1 MSAPPPDPHAP
12 DFLRQHRPFVQ
23 FWLARILYGGGS
35 QIKDVAVGW
44 QVYQLTGSA
53 LDLGLVGLIQF
64 LPRILLTA
72 IAGDLADRHDRRWL
86 TVAAQL
92 VQTAGLAVLAVA
104 SAAGFVN
111 RELIFGVVLVLGA
124 AQTFQM
130 PASASL
136 LPALVPAAALP
147 RALALSAS
155 AMQAATIIAPALG
168 GFLYLLGA
176 PVVYSLTALLL
187 ALSSIFMMRLPD
199 VHVERVLSGSAWQRF
214 VAGIR
219 FIRGQGIVFGAMSL
233 DLFAV
238 LFGGATALLPIIA
251 HEVLHTGAWGLGLLR
266 SGPAI
271 GALAMALWLARNPLR
286 HSVGRILYGAVAAY
300 GLSIIAFGLS
310 SNLWLSV
317 FFLAIGGATDMI
329 SMVIRQS
336 LVQLQTP
343 DEMRG
348 RVSAVNSIFVGAS
361 NQLGEF
367 ESGLTAAWFGAVPS
381 VLIGGAATVLVVAL
395 WTRLFPQ
402 LGRTESLH
410 GRPPA

>member
-1 MSAPPPDPHAP
+1 MSAPAPDPHAP
-12 DFLRQHRPFVQ
+12 DFLRRHRPFVL

-44 QVYQLTGSA
+44 QVYQLTSSA

-86 TVAAQL
+86 TIAAQL
-92 VQTAGLAVLAVA
+92 VQTVGLAVLAVA
-104 SAAGFVN
+104 SAAGFVS

-136 LPALVPAAALP
+136 LPSLVPAVALP

-155 AMQAATIIAPALG
+155 AMQAATIVAPALG
-168 GFLYLLGA
+168 GFLYLFGA
-176 PVVYSLTALLL
+176 PLVYGLTALLL
-187 ALSSIFMMRLPD
+187 ALSSLFLSRLPD
-199 VHVERVLSGSAWQRF
+199 VHVERVLTGSAWQRF

-251 HEVLHTGAWGLGLLR
+251 HEVLHTGSWGLGLLR

-286 HSVGRILYGAVAAY
+286 HSVGRILYAAVAAY

-317 FFLAIGGATDMI
+317 FFLAIGGATDMV

-343 DEMRG
+343 DDMRG
-348 RVSAVNSIFVGAS
+348 RVSAVHSIFVGAS

-381 VLIGGAATVLVVAL
+381 VLIGGAATLMVVAL

-402 LGRTESLH
+402 LRQTESLH
-410 GRPPA
+410 GTPSR